1 MKFLNL
7 KFIPQSGDFALLLMR
22 VLAGFSLLYAHGWK
36 KFANFNGTVAQWTQ
50 WGMDP
55 IGIGPTASVALAG
68 FAEVICAALL
78 ILGLKARFAALVIG
92 INMTVAFVAVHKA
105 ALTGDNNGE
114 LAFMYLLAAVLVL
127 FAGPGKFSVDGRG

>member
-7 KFIPQSGDFALLLMR
+7 KFIPQSSDLALLIVR
-22 VLAGFSLLYAHGWK
+22 ALAGFTLLYAHGWK
-36 KFANFNGTVAQWTQ
+36 KFANFNDTVAQWTQ
-50 WGMDP
+50 WGLNP
-55 IGIGPTASVALAG
+55 IGVGPTASVALAG

>member
-7 KFIPQSGDFALLLMR
+7 KFIPQSADLALLIVR
-22 VLAGFSLLYAHGWK
+22 VLAGFTLIYAHGWK
-36 KFANFNGTVAQWTQ
+36 KLAHFNDTVAQWTQ
-50 WGMDP
+50 WGLNP
-55 IGIGPTASVALAG
+55 IGVGPTASVALSG
-68 FAEVICAALL
+68 FAEVVCAALL

-92 INMTVAFVAVHKA
+92 INLTVAFVAVHKA

>member
-1 MKFLNL
+1 
-7 KFIPQSGDFALLLMR
+7 
-22 VLAGFSLLYAHGWK
+22 
-36 KFANFNGTVAQWTQ
+36 
-50 WGMDP
+50 
-55 IGIGPTASVALAG
+55 
-68 FAEVICAALL
+68 
-78 ILGLKARFAALVIG
+78 LVIG